1 MNIHDLSIIRRVLM
15 NDIAQEDRKTHDQY
29 REGVLTGL
37 EIALTRIDRL
47 MESEDESM
55 SKYYETSDEKDHT
68 RKR

>member
-1 MNIHDLSIIRRVLM
+1 MNISDLSIIRRVLM
-15 NDIAQEDRKTHDQY
+15 NDIAQEDKKTHDTY

-55 SKYYETSDEKDHT
+55 SKSYGETSDEKDN
-68 RKR
+68 RYK

>member
-15 NDIAQEDRKTHDQY
+15 NDIATEDKKTHDQY

-55 SKYYETSDEKDHT
+55 SKYYQTSDEKDD
-68 RKR
+68 RYK

>member
-1 MNIHDLSIIRRVLM
+1 M
-15 NDIAQEDRKTHDQY
+15 NDIATEDKKDHDQY

-55 SKYYETSDEKDHT
+55 SKYYQTSDEKDNT
-68 RKR
+68 L

>member
-15 NDIAQEDRKTHDQY
+15 NDIATEDKKDHDQY

-55 SKYYETSDEKDHT
+55 SSYYQTSDEKDHT
-68 RKR
+68 R

>member
-15 NDIAQEDRKTHDQY
+15 NDIATEDKKDHDQY

-55 SKYYETSDEKDHT
+55 NAYYERSDEKDRH
-68 RKR
+68 

>member
-15 NDIAQEDRKTHDQY
+15 NDLAQEDKKVHDTY

-47 MESEDESM
+47 MESEDESQ
-55 SKYYETSDEKDHT
+55 SAHYEQSDEDAQ
-68 RKR
+68 

>member
-15 NDIAQEDRKTHDQY
+15 NDLAKEDKKVHDTY

-37 EIALTRIDRL
+37 EMALTRIDRL

-55 SKYYETSDEKDHT
+55 SRQYDEE
-68 RKR
+68 

>member
-15 NDIAQEDRKTHDQY
+15 NDIATEDKKTHDQY

-55 SKYYETSDEKDHT
+55 SKYYQKSDEKDD
-68 RKR
+68 RYK

>member
-1 MNIHDLSIIRRVLM
+1 M

-55 SKYYETSDEKDHT
+55 SNYYETSDEKDHT

>member
-15 NDIAQEDRKTHDQY
+15 NDIATEDKKDHDQY

-55 SKYYETSDEKDHT
+55 SKYYERSDEKDN
-68 RKR
+68 RYK

>member
-1 MNIHDLSIIRRVLM
+1 VNIHDLSIIRRVLM
-15 NDIAQEDRKTHDQY
+15 NDLAQEDKKIHDTY

-55 SKYYETSDEKDHT
+55 SKEYGED
-68 RKR
+68 R

>member
-1 MNIHDLSIIRRVLM
+1 M
-15 NDIAQEDRKTHDQY
+15 NDLAQEDKKVHDTY

-55 SKYYETSDEKDHT
+55 SKEYGED
-68 RKR
+68 R